1 MKCHKFTDVTGGSTL
16 YIETT
21 VTRPLSKLKAD
32 SEGAVTLTGN
42 LGDVMKESTKIAHTF
57 AKSFLAEKQPDNELL
72 QRAHVNL
79 HVPEVSEQTSMYT
92 CPRSASTHP
101 SARARG

>member
-1 MKCHKFTDVTGGSTL
+1 MQHDVTSLTECTDVTGGSTL

-57 AKSFLAEKQPDNELL
+57 AKSFLAEKQPDNEFL
-72 QRAHVNL
+72 QRAHIHL
-79 HVPEVSEQTSMYT
+79 HVPEVS
-92 CPRSASTHP
+92 
-101 SARARG
+101 